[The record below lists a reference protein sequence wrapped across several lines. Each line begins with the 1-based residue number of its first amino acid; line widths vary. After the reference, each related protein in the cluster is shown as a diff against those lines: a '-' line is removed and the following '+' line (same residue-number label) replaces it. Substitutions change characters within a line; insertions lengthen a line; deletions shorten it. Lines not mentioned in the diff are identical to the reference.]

1 MSKGLKILQI
11 GLDNW
16 SHQYEIPENMDW
28 YFVCPRSSKALRKM
42 IEIDTISRFQ
52 AVLIEDGNSL
62 TDVLEFTD
70 FFEPHSLFYNQDF
83 KTTDPLLLDILKKQ
97 CAQPVDFSD
106 PQALLQDLSTSLF
119 SGGYGD
125 KLFPSNIQIHS
136 SFEGSISYQG
146 LEHVMIEG
154 DFGTNFHQLA
164 CWSHNFM
171 VYKNLPIE
179 LWLEYE
185 KQGNC
190 EFRFIVR
197 KIIEGNIDHFFEEEV
212 YTEADL
218 EKAIVIDS
226 IDTNF
231 LLFLSV
237 EARGHGTIKLGNL
250 HQRWSRKQFG
260 KFVLGGNILHDSKRD
275 EINYFFHPGDFKPPL
290 AIYFSGYRPA
300 EGFEGYFMMKTL
312 GCPFILFSDPRLE
325 GGAFYLGTDELEGKV
340 KETIAH
346 YLDYLGF
353 DRKDLILS
361 GLSMGTFPALYYG
374 ASFEPHAIIVGKP
387 LANLGTI
394 ASRGR
399 LDAPGVSNLAFDC
412 LIHHTGGTS
421 SQDMTELD
429 QRFWKIFKQ
438 ANFSKTTFGLSYM
451 KDEDMDPQAYE
462 NLVTYLCN
470 TGAKILSKGTAGR
483 HNDDTDTNIAWF
495 LHFYRMVLASDFGRE
510 KE

>member
-1 MSKGLKILQI
+1 MSKDYKILQI
-11 GLDNW
+11 GIDNW
-16 SHQYEIPENMDW
+16 AHHYTIPENMDW
-28 YFVCPRSSKALRKM
+28 YYFSPNSSQALRKM
-42 IEIDTISRFQ
+42 MELDQVTSFHAI
-52 AVLIEDGNSL
+52 LIEDGQYLGNL
-62 TDVLEFTD
+62 LPFIYHI
-70 FFEPHSLFYNQDF
+70 EPHTLFYNQDF
-83 KTTDPLLLDILKKQ
+83 KTQDSAILDLIKQ
-97 CAQPVDFSD
+97 RCAQAVDFSD
-106 PQALLQDLSTSLF
+106 PQQLLNDLSTSLF
-119 SGGYGD
+119 GGGYGD
-125 KLFPSNIQIHS
+125 KLFPSSIQIHP

-146 LEHVMIEG
+146 FENVTLGG
-154 DFGTNFHQLA
+154 DFGDDFQQVA
-164 CWSHNFM
+164 YWSYHIVVNRS
-171 VYKNLPIE
+171 LPIE

-185 KQGNC
+185 RS
-190 EFRFIVR
+190 EHVDFRFRIQKIVSGS
-197 KIIEGNIDHFFEEEV
+197 ILDIAEDLI
-212 YTEADL
+212 YTEKDL
-218 EKAIVIDS
+218 EKTIVIEQDYDAYLS
-226 IDTNF
+226 I
-231 LLFLSV
+231 SV
-237 EARGHGTIKLGNL
+237 EARGNGRLQLGSL

-260 KFVLGGNILHDSKRD
+260 KFVLGGNTLHDDRRD

-290 AIYFSGYRPA
+290 AVYFAGFRPA
-300 EGFEGYFMMKTL
+300 EGFEGYWMMQNFK
-312 GCPFILFSDPRLE
+312 CPFILFSDPRLE

-353 DRKDLILS
+353 DHKDLILS

-429 QRFWKIFKQ
+429 QRFWQIFKQ

-451 KDEDMDPQAYE
+451 KDEEMDPQAYE
-462 NLVTYLCN
+462 KLVTYLCN

-483 HNDDTDTNIAWF
+483 HNDDTDTNVAWF
-495 LHFYRMVLASDFGRE
+495 IHFYRMVLASGFGRE

>member
-1 MSKGLKILQI
+1 MSKELNILQI
-11 GLDNW
+11 GLTNW
-16 SHQYEIPENMDW
+16 ENHYDIPENMNW
-28 YFVCPRSSKALRKM
+28 HHFYPNSTIALREMTEKKGF
-42 IEIDTISRFQ
+42 SRFH
-52 AVLIEDGNSL
+52 AVLVKDPQYVKDLFSF
-62 TDVLEFTD
+62 VKY
-70 FFEPHSLFYNQDF
+70 FEPYTLFYDQDL
-83 KTTDPLLLDILKKQ
+83 KTDDEGVAFFLKKR
-97 CAQPVDFSD
+97 CAQAVDFSR
-106 PQALLQDLSTSLF
+106 PQQLINDLSTTLF
-119 SGGYGD
+119 GGGYGD
-125 KLFPSNIQIHS
+125 KLFPSTIKIHKH
-136 SFEGSISYQG
+136 FQGSVSYQG
-146 LEHVMIEG
+146 LECVTIEG
-154 DFGTNFHQLA
+154 DFGEEFHQLA
-164 CWSHNFM
+164 YWTHNFM

-190 EFRFIVR
+190 EFRFILR
-197 KIIEGNIDHFFEEEV
+197 KIFDGDIDNFFEEEIYSEV
-212 YTEADL
+212 DL

-226 IDTNF
+226 KNRNF
-231 LLFLSV
+231 LIFLSV
-237 EARGHGTIKLGNL
+237 EARGRGTIKLGNL

-275 EINYFFHPGDFKPPL
+275 EINYFFHPGDFNPPL
-290 AIYFSGYRPA
+290 AVYFSGYRPA
-300 EGFEGYFMMKTL
+300 EGFEGYYMMKTL

-325 GGAFYLGTDELEGKV
+325 GGAFYLGTDELEGKI
-340 KETIAH
+340 KKTIAH

-374 ASFEPHAIIVGKP
+374 AFFEPHAIIVGKP

-451 KDEDMDPQAYE
+451 KDEEMDPQAYE

-495 LHFYRMVLASDFGRE
+495 LHFYRMVLASGFGRE